1 MHIYRN
7 VCVCDTYGVEERLYT
22 RPLSGVWEDIAPM
35 LMFCLQKTKV
45 TEIEFKLVSKT
56 TFWKDLGLV
65 FEELLVI
72 I

>member
-1 MHIYRN
+1 MYVYVTLMVWRKGF
-7 VCVCDTYGVEERLYT
+7 TLGLY
-22 RPLSGVWEDIAPM
+22 SGVWEDIAPM
-35 LMFCLQKTKV
+35 LMFCFQKTKV